1 MTTRA
6 LLVSFILVVLPA
18 IPLFLVWSRSLR
30 NPGAESESA
39 ISRTRIE
46 TGIITVSFLLF
57 LSALFWSSIIGPDY
71 SHRRFAIIYAN
82 LAIAILVCV
91 VSAFGPRRFKIPLIA
106 ASAVVAIEWAY
117 LAVVNSVI

>member
-1 MTTRA
+1 VTTRA

-18 IPLFLVWSRSLR
+18 IPLFLVWSQSLR
-30 NPGAESESA
+30 NPSAESASA

-46 TGIITVSFLLF
+46 TSIITASFLLF
-57 LSALFWSSIIGPDY
+57 LSAMFWSSILGPDY

-82 LAIAILVCV
+82 LVIAILVCLTA
-91 VSAFGPRRFKIPLIA
+91 SFGPRRFKTPLITA
-106 ASAVVAIEWAY
+106 GAVVAIEWAY

>member
-18 IPLFLVWSRSLR
+18 IPLFMVWNGALR
-30 NPGAESESA
+30 NPSAESTST

-46 TGIITVSFLLF
+46 TSIITASFLLF
-57 LSALFWSSIIGPDY
+57 LSALFWSYILGPDY

-82 LAIAILVCV
+82 LAVAILVCLA
-91 VSAFGPRRFKIPLIA
+91 SAFGPRRFKIPLIT